1 MWNLLKKWN
10 TLRNQIL
17 FVFLTVMVIVL
28 SIVTTIT
35 LSQVSLL
42 IKGNAE
48 DQIRQTALEASG
60 RIDSLFEQLNTATKF
75 IITNPRIQDIFTRK
89 YKGEQIPFSDLQSLY
104 NAVNNIQA
112 NTEGIYS
119 VELYTESLEQLL
131 PLNDTNKLFNRINV
145 KWINEADYAKGKLV
159 WIGEDPKNRN
169 YYLAIR
175 RINLMDKSFENAGY
189 LLIQVYK
196 NYFSITKMKN
206 SKQYTF
212 VLDEKLDPI
221 YSNYPGKISP
231 VSFKNKSTTVIN
243 NTEYMVTKQISKDGF
258 TVLILTPVTA
268 LTEGLNGISIGII
281 VSGFIGILIFFICSW
296 FLSNMI
302 TRPITNLTNTM
313 RLANEGLLAINPNEP
328 TVNEINELN
337 STYNQLARETNHLIK
352 MVYQKEIIR
361 SYSELKA
368 LQAQINPHF
377 LYNTL
382 DSLRWSLE
390 YKGEEEL
397 ANIVVSMSNLFRYT
411 ISKNT
416 NDDWVTLSE
425 EFNHIENYL
434 EIIKFRFADRIKWK
448 LLLPTELKN
457 IKIPKLLIQPLVEN
471 AVIHGSGN
479 QLNQCTIIVS
489 VQKIKRPDFVRI
501 TVKDDGAGMDEEKL
515 QDVKNALNNGEIT
528 GKGMALSNVKKRLYF
543 YYKEELEKKFTIR
556 SRKNEGTMVT
566 IEVPIHRGDF

>member
-221 YSNYPGKISP
+221 YSNYPGKIST

-489 VQKIKRPDFVRI
+489 VQKIKRTDFVRI